1 MLSEVL
7 HTPLKVSVTGINRRC
22 TENSINTIIE
32 YKGKIEEIILHAGEM
47 MKMNSSSVDSVHN
60 KEGIANYVTD
70 YDVQI
75 QEYLISELNQLFSGC
90 SFRIRGQVPLNF
102 HKIMK
107 RY

>member
-1 MLSEVL
+1 M
-7 HTPLKVSVTGINRRC
+7 
-22 TENSINTIIE
+22 ENAIKKTIE
-32 YKGKIEEIILHAGEM
+32 YKGKIEEIVRHAAKIIKE
-47 MKMNSSSVDSVHN
+47 NSPVATAVHN

-90 SFRIRGQVPLNF
+90 SFRIRGQVPLNSY
-102 HKIMK
+102 KIVK